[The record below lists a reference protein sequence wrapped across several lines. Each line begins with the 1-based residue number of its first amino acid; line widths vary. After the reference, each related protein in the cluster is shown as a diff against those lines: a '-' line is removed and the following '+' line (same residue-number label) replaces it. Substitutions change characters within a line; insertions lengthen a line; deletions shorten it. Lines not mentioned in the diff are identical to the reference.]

1 MSVNQIYLLGR
12 CGKDPEV
19 RMAGQNKV
27 ATFSLCTG
35 GKYKTNDGRE
45 IDDTAWHNIVAWRH
59 LADLAEKY
67 IRKGSQLLV
76 IGRLTYRKYTGND
89 GVERNVTEIIADRI
103 ELCGSRESAPS
114 QSPAPSPAPAP
125 GPAPA
130 RPQYQTTPMPPAG
143 EPEDGDLPF

>member
-1 MSVNQIYLLGR
+1 MSVNTTTLMGR
-12 CGKDPEV
+12 VGKDAEV
-19 RMAGQNKV
+19 RMAGQSKV

-89 GVERNVTEIIADRI
+89 GVERNVTEIIADKI
-103 ELCGSRESAPS
+103 ELCGARESAPS
-114 QSPAPSPAPAP
+114 QSPAPSPAPA
-125 GPAPA
+125 
-130 RPQYQTTPMPPAG
+130 RQQYATTSIV
-143 EPEDGDLPF
+143 DDLPDDDTGLPF

>member
-12 CGKDPEV
+12 CGKDAEV

-45 IDDTAWHNIVAWRH
+45 IDDTAWHSIIAWRN
-59 LADLAEKY
+59 LAELAEKY
-67 IRKGSQLLV
+67 IRKGSQILV
-76 IGRLTYRKYTGND
+76 IGRVTYRKYTGND
-89 GVERNVTEIIADRI
+89 GVERNVTEIIADKI
-103 ELCGSRESAPS
+103 ELCGAKESAPNQAS
-114 QSPAPSPAPAP
+114 APS
-125 GPAPA
+125 PAPA
-130 RPQYQTTPMPPAG
+130 RPQYQTTPMPVAG

>member
-1 MSVNQIYLLGR
+1 MGR
-12 CGKDPEV
+12 VGKDPEV

-45 IDDTAWHNIVAWRH
+45 IDDTAWHNIVAWRK
-59 LADLAEKY
+59 LADLAEKN

-89 GVERNVTEIIADRI
+89 GVERNFTEIIAEKI
-103 ELCGSRESAPS
+103 ELCGNKLDNQTASSPVPTNPS
-114 QSPAPSPAPAP
+114 YQS
-125 GPAPA
+125 
-130 RPQYQTTPMPPAG
+130 TPLPPPG
-143 EPEDGDLPF
+143 EPEGDDLPF

>member
-1 MSVNQIYLLGR
+1 MGR
-12 CGKDPEV
+12 VGKDAEV
-19 RMAGQNKV
+19 RMAGQSKV

-89 GVERNVTEIIADRI
+89 GVERNVTEIIADKI
-103 ELCGSRESAPS
+103 ELCGARESAPS
-114 QSPAPSPAPAP
+114 QSPAPSPAPA
-125 GPAPA
+125 
-130 RPQYQTTPMPPAG
+130 RQQYATTSIV
-143 EPEDGDLPF
+143 DDLPDDDTGLPF

>member
-1 MSVNQIYLLGR
+1 MSVNTVTLLGR
-12 CGKDPEV
+12 VGKDAEV

-45 IDDTAWHNIVAWRH
+45 IDDTAWHSIIAWRN
-59 LADLAEKY
+59 LAELAEKY

-89 GVERNVTEIIADRI
+89 GVERNVTEIIADKI
-103 ELCGSRESAPS
+103 ELCGAKDSAPS
-114 QSPAPSPAPAP
+114 QSPAPSPAPA
-125 GPAPA
+125 
-130 RPQYQTTPMPPAG
+130 RPQYPTAPIV
-143 EPEDGDLPF
+143 DDLPDDDTGLPF

>member
-12 CGKDPEV
+12 CGKDAEV

-45 IDDTAWHNIVAWRH
+45 IDDTAWHSIVAWRN
-59 LADLAEKY
+59 LAELAEKY
-67 IRKGSQLLV
+67 IRKGGQILV

-89 GVERNVTEIIADRI
+89 GVERSVTEIIADKI
-103 ELCGSRESAPS
+103 ELCGAKDSAPS
-114 QSPAPSPAPAP
+114 QSPAPSPAPA
-125 GPAPA
+125 
-130 RPQYQTTPMPPAG
+130 RPQYPTTPIV
-143 EPEDGDLPF
+143 DDLPDDDTGLPF

>member
-12 CGKDPEV
+12 CGKDAEV

-45 IDDTAWHNIVAWRH
+45 IDDTASHSIVAWRN
-59 LADLAEKY
+59 LAELAEKH

-89 GVERNVTEIIADRI
+89 GVERSVTEIIADKI
-103 ELCGSRESAPS
+103 ELCGAKESAPS
-114 QSPAPSPAPAP
+114 QSPTPS
-125 GPAPA
+125 PAPA
-130 RPQYQTTPMPPAG
+130 RPQYQTTPIVAG
-143 EPEDGDLPF
+143 EPEGDDLPFN

>member
-1 MSVNQIYLLGR
+1 MGR
-12 CGKDPEV
+12 VGKDPEV

-45 IDDTAWHNIVAWRH
+45 LDDTAWHNIVAWRN
-59 LADLAEKY
+59 LAELAEKY

-89 GVERNVTEIIADRI
+89 GVERNVTEIIADKI
-103 ELCGSRESAPS
+103 ELCGARESAPS
-114 QSPAPSPAPAP
+114 QPSAPS
-125 GPAPA
+125 PAPA
-130 RPQYQTTPMPPAG
+130 RPQYKTTPIV
-143 EPEDGDLPF
+143 DDLPDDDTGLPF